1 MDRREF
7 LKVTGAG
14 AMTLFLSGCGINAVS
29 GDKKACAA
37 ASTGSAE
44 AKPGGVSNGKTM
56 KIVVLCGS
64 PHKAGTSALLAD
76 KFIEGAQA
84 AGHEVFRFNA
94 AFEDINPCRGC
105 DACGMNGPCV
115 IQDAISAKL
124 IQKLVDCDM
133 VALVTPLYYYGFSAQ
148 IKTVIDRFYSRT
160 ASIHKK
166 KSMLMATAWNS
177 ADITFNA
184 LQEHYNT
191 LVRYMEW
198 QDVGR
203 VLGYGCGSRSAIEGS
218 EFPEQAL
225 RIGKS
230 L

>member
-14 AMTLFLSGCGINAVS
+14 ALTLFLSGCGINAVS
-29 GDKKACAA
+29 GDKKAGAA

-44 AKPGGVSNGKTM
+44 AKPGGVSNGKKM

-124 IQKLVDCDM
+124 IQKLVD
-133 VALVTPLYYYGFSAQ
+133 
-148 IKTVIDRFYSRT
+148 
-160 ASIHKK
+160 
-166 KSMLMATAWNS
+166 
-177 ADITFNA
+177 
-184 LQEHYNT
+184 
-191 LVRYMEW
+191 
-198 QDVGR
+198 
-203 VLGYGCGSRSAIEGS
+203 
-218 EFPEQAL
+218 
-225 RIGKS
+225 
-230 L
+230 

>member
-1 MDRREF
+1 
-7 LKVTGAG
+7 
-14 AMTLFLSGCGINAVS
+14 
-29 GDKKACAA
+29 
-37 ASTGSAE
+37 
-44 AKPGGVSNGKTM
+44 
-56 KIVVLCGS
+56 
-64 PHKAGTSALLAD
+64 
-76 KFIEGAQA
+76 
-84 AGHEVFRFNA
+84 
-94 AFEDINPCRGC
+94 
-105 DACGMNGPCV
+105 MNGPCV

-160 ASIHKK
+160 SAIHRK

-177 ADITFNA
+177 SDITFNA

-218 EFPEQAL
+218 EFPEQAF

>member
-14 AMTLFLSGCGINAVS
+14 ALTLFLSGCGINAVS
-29 GDKKACAA
+29 GDKKAGAA
-37 ASTGSAE
+37 PSAGSAE
-44 AKPGGVSNGKTM
+44 AKPGGVSNGKKM

-218 EFPEQAL
+218 EFPEQAF

>member
-1 MDRREF
+1 
-7 LKVTGAG
+7 
-14 AMTLFLSGCGINAVS
+14 
-29 GDKKACAA
+29 
-37 ASTGSAE
+37 
-44 AKPGGVSNGKTM
+44 
-56 KIVVLCGS
+56 
-64 PHKAGTSALLAD
+64 
-76 KFIEGAQA
+76 
-84 AGHEVFRFNA
+84 
-94 AFEDINPCRGC
+94 
-105 DACGMNGPCV
+105 MNGPCV

-148 IKTVIDRFYSRT
+148 LKTVIDRFYSRT

-218 EFPEQAL
+218 EFPEQAF

>member
-14 AMTLFLSGCGINAVS
+14 ALTLFLSGCGINAVS
-29 GDKKACAA
+29 GDKKAGAA
-37 ASTGSAE
+37 AAQSAE
-44 AKPGGVSNGKTM
+44 AKPGGVSQGK
-56 KIVVLCGS
+56 KLRIVVLCGS
-64 PHKAGTSALLAD
+64 PHRNGTSALLAD
-76 KFIEGAQA
+76 KFIEGAKA
-84 AGHEVFRFNA
+84 SGHEVFRFNA
-94 AFEDINPCRGC
+94 AFEDIHPCRGC

-115 IQDAISAKL
+115 IKDAIEEKL
-124 IQKLVDCDM
+124 IQQLVDCDM

-148 IKTVIDRFYSRT
+148 LKTVIDRFYSRT
-160 ASIHKK
+160 GSIHRK

-177 ADITFNA
+177 ANITFNS
-184 LQEHYNT
+184 LQEHYDT

-218 EFPEQAL
+218 EFPEQAFA
-225 RIGKS
+225 IGKN

>member
-7 LKVTGAG
+7 LKVTGTG
-14 AMTLFLSGCGINAVS
+14 ALTLFLSGCGINAVS
-29 GDKKACAA
+29 SDKKAGAA
-37 ASTGSAE
+37 ASPE
-44 AKPGGVSNGKTM
+44 AKPGGVSKGKKL

-94 AFEDINPCRGC
+94 AFEDIHPCNGC
-105 DACGMNGPCV
+105 DACGMSGPCV
-115 IQDAISAKL
+115 INDAISQKL
-124 IQKLVDCDM
+124 MQKLVDCDM

-148 IKTVIDRFYSRT
+148 IKMVIDRFYSQT
-160 ASIHKK
+160 GAIHRK

-177 ADITFNA
+177 SGITFNA
-184 LQEHYNT
+184 LQEHYDT

-203 VLGYGCGSRSAIEGS
+203 VLGYGCGSRSAIEGT
-218 EFPEQAL
+218 EFPEQAFN
-225 RIGKS
+225 IGKK